1 MKGMKTQSLLLSIC
15 MLLSTPAFAQMSVWE
30 QSKAA
35 AAYTV
40 QGTIESVTADE
51 DSREVLIQLRNDNP
65 ASVNALET
73 LRICSDN
80 LGGTKE
86 EFFKRTQ
93 MDLIRDAKSKGTKV
107 RISYGSPFNS
117 CVSRVTLLS
126 ESSIKGS

>member
-1 MKGMKTQSLLLSIC
+1 MKTRSLFLSIC
-15 MLLSTPAFAQMSVWE
+15 MMLSIPAFAQMSVWE

-40 QGTIESVTADE
+40 QGTIEEVTADE
-51 DSREVLIQLRNDNP
+51 ETRQVLIQVRNDNP
-65 ASVNALET
+65 AAVNSVET

-86 EFFKRTQ
+86 EFFKRAQ

-126 ESSIKGS
+126 NSSTKGS